1 MDLRNRKRGAV
12 ARTDTILALVLALLL
27 WPCIST
33 AGSFGVTPIRLDF
46 DRNTKTGVLKI
57 SNDVDEP
64 LQVQMKAFTW
74 TQDAEGKDHYEESSE
89 IIFFPKIMTLDKQ
102 EHKLLRAGIQLPA
115 LQTEK
120 TYRLFIEEM
129 PPVSS
134 GTAQG
139 TQVAVRI
146 RFGVPLFVKPL
157 TATPQGTIAHLELHA
172 STLSILVQNTG
183 NEHFIINTIRLQSGD
198 LFSTEL
204 QGWYLLAGASRTY
217 QAPIPPEVCRRL
229 STLDV
234 TIQTDKLDL
243 HRQAAV
249 TPSMCQ
255 P

>member
-1 MDLRNRKRGAV
+1 MNLRDSQRA
-12 ARTDTILALVLALLL
+12 AIAMLALVCTLLL
-27 WPCIST
+27 WPCLSA

-57 SNDVDEP
+57 SNDADEP
-64 LQVQMKAFTW
+64 LQVQIKAFTW
-74 TQDAEGKDHYEESSE
+74 TQDAEGKDHYEESAD
-89 IIFFPKIMTLDKQ
+89 IIFFPKIMTLAKQ

-129 PPVSS
+129 PGVST
-134 GTAQG
+134 GAARG

-157 TATPQGTIAHLELHA
+157 TAAPQGTIAELSLHA
-172 STLSILVQNTG
+172 GTLTILVHNTG

-198 LFSTEL
+198 LFRTEL
-204 QGWYLLAGASRTY
+204 QGWYVLAGASRTY
-217 QAPIPPEVCRRL
+217 QAPIPPEVCRQL
-229 STLDV
+229 SALDV
-234 TIQTDKLDL
+234 TIHTDKLDL
-243 HRQAAV
+243 QRQTAV
-249 TPSMCQ
+249 APSMCQ